1 MLYNLLIMNRKSGM
15 TITNIQLAEDSI
27 SESMGDL
34 ASGTLKAIQDVL
46 KELEIGQIKSFET
59 NKKQIIVHKKGRILL
74 ALISDIGD
82 NTEVFTPKLQKIAA
96 LFDSAVDW
104 DKWSGSIDIFN
115 EQIKKAKNLIKL
127 SEKEIIDM
135 LANDLREL
143 TDSTPEIYGYKIN
156 SHSEIVESYINPN
169 LDDFELSSFLKSNFY
184 TPINNNISQIKG
196 KLLKLL
202 DDDDSNQQ
210 NFFVDYERIS
220 VFLKYYLKDLYVVV
234 FLPGL
239 LDPISDLLP
248 LEQKIIEIGEF

>member
-96 LFDSAVDW
+96 LFDSAIEW
-104 DKWSGSIDIFN
+104 DNWSGSIHIFN

-135 LANDLREL
+135 LSNDLREL

-156 SHSEIVESYINPN
+156 SHSEIVDSYINPN

-184 TPINNNISQIKG
+184 TPINNNISQIEG
-196 KLLKLL
+196 KILKLL
-202 DDDDSNQQ
+202 DDSTQKSL
-210 NFFVDYERIS
+210 FVDYDRIS
-220 VFLKYYLKDLYVVV
+220 VFLKFYLKDLYAVV

-239 LDPISDLLP
+239 LDPISDLIP